1 MESVYLGLLSS
12 LFNAIY
18 SAIIKPI
25 LTLLTNI
32 LETVFKW
39 IFEVILKPLLINFL
53 IPVLKGFAE
62 IIFEMLAGVIY
73 EIYVLILKV
82 MDTSQAIFNI
92 FAGIDDVVYKGES
105 MTVLELFFRMGP
117 IQKAAWIMIS
127 ISVVL
132 LLAASIVGV
141 IKSIG
146 ELGEQQRPVS
156 KVLHSTWQGF
166 LRLITIPIVC
176 LFLIQLSTVLLRSV
190 NSALIYAQA
199 DDTGK
204 QTTVARTLFVMSTL
218 DAAKDK
224 KYNVSSPNHIDGIGI
239 NDDLRSKY
247 YYIGNNS
254 VSYAD
259 SSKVK
264 GDFVYSKINYILGFG
279 VGLLLL
285 YVLVM
290 SVFKFINRVYNILIL
305 FILSPFFAASQ
316 PIDDGEKFKAWQDLF
331 IGQIFSAYGTVISM
345 QVYLMIIPSILD
357 GKIGFGLSTEG
368 DYFVKAIFLCGAA
381 FAVKNAGPMI
391 TGFIDSTSASMEM
404 QQDMAFFS
412 GLSGAYGW
420 GRVAYAGLGRMFSS
434 DKNAAG
440 QGGAGALGA
449 GGEGGSGAGGKA
461 GAGGKNGAKKGKSI
475 TGKDI
480 RQAAKTG
487 AKKKA
492 ALAAGKKNP
501 PKPLAQSKFFGG
513 LITRTK
519 GKDGKMHT
527 GVNLGKYC
535 RFGMNADGTYK
546 SNFFGFGRTYD
557 AAGNLTKKS
566 MPFVRMTK
574 GADGNFHV
582 SAVKISSGL
591 QFRKAETVKYDGD
604 GNEVSRTQG
613 GWYCS
618 EFSPLS
624 YSASFD
630 QATGK
635 VEQASG
641 FFTKYQR
648 NELEDGTVTYT
659 RASSWDLLGRKYT
672 YEADE
677 KGKEH
682 VKEID
687 GLFFK
692 DTYAVDEKTG
702 ADVLVHQSGLG
713 GMYEYSN
720 QGAAN
725 TADGNNPNDILNNL
739 INENVLN
746 ENNNDVVNNNIV
758 NNNIVNENNNDNPAP
773 VQNNNIVNNDAANN
787 DAANNDPVN
796 NDAAGNNAANN
807 GNNNG

>member
-92 FAGIDDVVYKGES
+92 FAGKGES
-105 MTVLELFFRMGP
+105 MTVLDLFFRMGP

-264 GDFVYSKINYILGFG
+264 GDFV
-279 VGLLLL
+279 
-285 YVLVM
+285 
-290 SVFKFINRVYNILIL
+290 
-305 FILSPFFAASQ
+305 
-316 PIDDGEKFKAWQDLF
+316 
-331 IGQIFSAYGTVISM
+331 
-345 QVYLMIIPSILD
+345 
-357 GKIGFGLSTEG
+357 
-368 DYFVKAIFLCGAA
+368 
-381 FAVKNAGPMI
+381 
-391 TGFIDSTSASMEM
+391 
-404 QQDMAFFS
+404 
-412 GLSGAYGW
+412 
-420 GRVAYAGLGRMFSS
+420 
-434 DKNAAG
+434 
-440 QGGAGALGA
+440 
-449 GGEGGSGAGGKA
+449 
-461 GAGGKNGAKKGKSI
+461 
-475 TGKDI
+475 
-480 RQAAKTG
+480 
-487 AKKKA
+487 
-492 ALAAGKKNP
+492 
-501 PKPLAQSKFFGG
+501 
-513 LITRTK
+513 
-519 GKDGKMHT
+519 
-527 GVNLGKYC
+527 
-535 RFGMNADGTYK
+535 
-546 SNFFGFGRTYD
+546 
-557 AAGNLTKKS
+557 
-566 MPFVRMTK
+566 
-574 GADGNFHV
+574 
-582 SAVKISSGL
+582 
-591 QFRKAETVKYDGD
+591 
-604 GNEVSRTQG
+604 
-613 GWYCS
+613 
-618 EFSPLS
+618 
-624 YSASFD
+624 
-630 QATGK
+630 
-635 VEQASG
+635 
-641 FFTKYQR
+641 
-648 NELEDGTVTYT
+648 
-659 RASSWDLLGRKYT
+659 
-672 YEADE
+672 
-677 KGKEH
+677 
-682 VKEID
+682 
-687 GLFFK
+687 
-692 DTYAVDEKTG
+692 
-702 ADVLVHQSGLG
+702 
-713 GMYEYSN
+713 
-720 QGAAN
+720 
-725 TADGNNPNDILNNL
+725 
-739 INENVLN
+739 
-746 ENNNDVVNNNIV
+746 
-758 NNNIVNENNNDNPAP
+758 
-773 VQNNNIVNNDAANN
+773 
-787 DAANNDPVN
+787 
-796 NDAAGNNAANN
+796 
-807 GNNNG
+807 